1 MRGAAVVGVDVGGSG
16 LRLQVAYAGVP
27 GAVRTA
33 TGVRIGS
40 TGIDVAAAV
49 ADARALLDAELDAE
63 LDAAQGAAP
72 DAERG
77 AERGSEPAVVVWS
90 MRGLLFLA
98 DRAAVM
104 RQVREGLGGTATVVV
119 SDAVANLIGAV
130 GDLQPGAVIAAGS
143 GAVAFGS
150 DFGEVWHRVDGWGH
164 VLGDVGSGA
173 WIGLEGLR
181 AALRADDALVGGSRR
196 LLGAAVERF
205 GPTHTWPRQLMAA
218 PDAPEQLAWF
228 APVVSAAAEPL
239 PAGAGEPRGGEPAAP
254 DPVAADI
261 CRRAGRGLAE
271 ALLAAAAGLD
281 APTLVASGGV
291 LAAPAVRG
299 ALVDSLVESGRELSP
314 AHGGALDGALILGR
328 RLVEAGSV
336 PEHPAYL
343 LVANT

>member
-1 MRGAAVVGVDVGGSG
+1 MTGAAVVGVDVGGSG
-16 LRLQVAYAGVP
+16 LRLQVTYAGVP
-27 GAVRTA
+27 GPVRTS

-49 ADARALLDAELDAE
+49 ADARALLAVE
-63 LDAAQGAAP
+63 LDAAPGTP
-72 DAERG
+72 GDAERD
-77 AERGSEPAVVVWS
+77 ADPAVVVWS

-98 DRAAVM
+98 DRATVL
-104 RQVREGLGGTATVVV
+104 RQVREGLGGAATVVV
-119 SDAVANLIGAV
+119 SDAVANLVGAV
-130 GDLQPGAVIAAGS
+130 GDLRPGAVVAAGS

-218 PDAPEQLAWF
+218 PDAPEQLASF
-228 APVVSAAAEPL
+228 APVVSAAAGSL
-239 PAGAGEPRGGEPAAP
+239 TAGAGEPAAADAVAP

-271 ALLAAAAGLD
+271 ALLAAAAGLED
-281 APTLVASGGV
+281 PTLVASGGV
-291 LAAPAVRG
+291 LAAPAVRA
-299 ALVDSLVESGRELSP
+299 ALVGSLDESGRQLSS
-314 AHGGALDGALILGR
+314 AHGGALDGTLILGR
-328 RLVEAGSV
+328 RLVQRGSLPV
-336 PEHPAYL
+336 HPAYL
-343 LVANT
+343 LVADV

>member
-1 MRGAAVVGVDVGGSG
+1 MTGAAVVGVDVGGSG
-16 LRLQVAYAGVP
+16 LRLQVTYAGVP
-27 GAVRTA
+27 GPVRTS

-49 ADARALLDAELDAE
+49 ADARALWDAEI
-63 LDAAQGAAP
+63 DAAQSTAG
-72 DAERG
+72 DAERD
-77 AERGSEPAVVVWS
+77 AERDAEPAVVVWS

-104 RQVREGLGGTATVVV
+104 RQVREGLGGAATVVV
-119 SDAVANLIGAV
+119 SDAVANLVGAV
-130 GDLQPGAVIAAGS
+130 GDLQPGAVVAAGS

-150 DFGEVWHRVDGWGH
+150 DFGQVWHRVDGWGH

-181 AALRADDALVGGSRR
+181 AALRADDALVGGSQR
-196 LLGAAVERF
+196 LLGAAVDRF

-218 PDAPEQLAWF
+218 PDAPEKLASF
-228 APVVSAAAEPL
+228 APVVSAAAETP
-239 PAGAGEPRGGEPAAP
+239 PSGAGQPAAANAVAP

-271 ALLAAAAGLD
+271 ALLAAAAGLED
-281 APTLVASGGV
+281 PTLVASGGA
-291 LAAPAVRG
+291 LASPAVRG
-299 ALVDSLVESGRELSP
+299 ALVDSLVESDRKLSP

-328 RLVEAGSV
+328 RLVEVGGL

-343 LVANT
+343 LVAND